1 MRRQLARAESDI
13 SVVTEGFSD
22 AAGPINHAMDDRALV
37 AEGFVDTI
45 RNHVDGILTQSVRMS
60 RRVSA
65 QTKTHCA
72 AEDRED
78 EIEGAHHC
86 SQTASAHQED
96 EAQTLPKDLRHRR
109 GSPPQ

>member
-1 MRRQLARAESDI
+1 MRRQLARVECDI
-13 SVVTEGFSD
+13 SIVTEGFSD
-22 AAGPINHAMDDRALV
+22 VAGPVNHVMDDRALV

-45 RNHVDGILTQSVRMS
+45 QNHVDGVLTQSVRMS
-60 RRVSA
+60 RKVSA
-65 QTKTHCA
+65 QKKTHCA
-72 AEDRED
+72 AEDREE

-96 EAQTLPKDLRHRR
+96 EAQTLPKESRHRR